1 VDGLKAKTVAAM
13 HDLLVDTGVC
23 EQDLRGA
30 GFDDEIVGAVLSLTK
45 GPKETRIEAAKRAK
59 TNPLARE
66 VKLAENADDMD
77 LTRLVDPTEKDML
90 RMHEHVLVR
99 KLLLS

>member
-1 VDGLKAKTVAAM
+1 
-13 HDLLVDTGVC
+13 
-23 EQDLRGA
+23 
-30 GFDDEIVGAVLSLTK
+30 
-45 GPKETRIEAAKRAK
+45 
-59 TNPLARE
+59 
-66 VKLAENADDMD
+66 MD